1 MRIITLQVCGTIT
14 ALVLVVM
21 LIATARH
28 RAQSR
33 HQGMRHTSALAEYT
47 WAAIPW
53 LMVAVCALPAVQRI
67 VSGHDDARDAVVSL
81 QR

>member
-1 MRIITLQVCGTIT
+1 MRIITLQVCGAVA
-14 ALVLVVM
+14 ALVLAAM
-21 LIATARH
+21 LSAIARY

-33 HQGMRHTSALAEYT
+33 SRGICQTNALVEYA

-67 VSGHDDARDAVVSL
+67 VAGHDSARDAIVSL
-81 QR
+81 RR